1 MATREIELENA
12 PGGRRT
18 LEIAEAS
25 DLENDAGASLW
36 DCALVLA
43 HYLDHQAR
51 PGCKEEPLAAGKSV
65 LELGAGADG
74 AAAAAP
80 PPPPPLPRATAAS
93 S

>member
-12 PGGRRT
+12 LGGRRT

-43 HYLDHQAR
+43 YYLDHQA
-51 PGCKEEPLAAGKSV
+51 GCKEEPLVAGKSV
-65 LELGAGADG
+65 LELGAGAAG
-74 AAAAAP
+74 AAAAS